1 MLNGPGLIRF
11 EWAMVGFT
19 LILVLLR
26 LYARCFITR
35 NISGSDVMVLF
46 TWLLFAI
53 GVMEDHV
60 TYCLG
65 FFHGDVL
72 AYTVNLPDS
81 FDDKN
86 ALVKILQISF
96 TSVLVY
102 LATLWSIKLSLLL
115 FYYKLIPNT
124 LPYLRLALHITSVVL
139 GISFIIVILLNTF
152 WCLPVSRNW
161 SIDKSLL
168 CYSYA
173 AFEPYFVSAALHLL
187 TEFMLL
193 ALPFPL
199 LKYLQLSKRKK
210 IEVGILFAL
219 GGLTIIMTIVRV
231 IVLGLSVN
239 AVIAS
244 IWSTIEQVCGMI
256 VVCAPALRVYVASIL
271 PSSQVGAESVG
282 NHLSSEHDR
291 WWVLRRRGSGA
302 AHEMLR
308 FPRSHHSE
316 SAAWECLPD
325 KQSSSVN
332 INVSQREVGADVD
345 VSTSSE
351 DLKITNSPV
360 EPEVEVTVGTAA

>member
-1 MLNGPGLIRF
+1 MLNGAGLIGF

-19 LILVLLR
+19 LILVLMR
-26 LYARCFITR
+26 LYARCFFTK
-35 NISGSDVMVLF
+35 NVSGSDIMVLF

-53 GVMEDHV
+53 GVAEDHV

-72 AYTVNLPDS
+72 AYTVNLPDY
-81 FDDKN
+81 FDDKH
-86 ALVKILQISF
+86 ALAKILQD
-96 TSVLVY
+96 
-102 LATLWSIKLSLLL
+102 
-115 FYYKLIPNT
+115 
-124 LPYLRLALHITSVVL
+124 R
-139 GISFIIVILLNTF
+139 
-152 WCLPVSRNW
+152 
-161 SIDKSLL
+161 SIDKSML

-173 AFEPYFVSAALHLL
+173 AYEPYFASAALHLL

-239 AVIAS
+239 AVVAS
-244 IWSTIEQVCGMI
+244 IWSTVEQVCGMI
-256 VVCAPALRVYVASIL
+256 VVCAPALRVYMASFL
-271 PSSQVGAESVG
+271 PSSQVGTESAG
-282 NHLSSEHDR
+282 NHLSTEHDR

-325 KQSSSVN
+325 KQNSSVN
-332 INVSQREVGADVD
+332 INVSQREVVGDVD

-351 DLKITNSPV
+351 DLKITHSPASADQ
-360 EPEVEVTVGTAA
+360 EVEVTVGTAA

>member
-1 MLNGPGLIRF
+1 MLNGPGLIGF

-19 LILVLLR
+19 LILVLMR

-53 GVMEDHV
+53 GVTEDHI

-72 AYTVNLPDS
+72 AYTVNLLDS
-81 FDDKN
+81 FDDKQ
-86 ALVKILQISF
+86 ALVKILQ
-96 TSVLVY
+96 
-102 LATLWSIKLSLLL
+102 LSLLL

-124 LPYLRLALHITSVVL
+124 LLYLRLALHITSVVI

-161 SIDKSLL
+161 SVDKSLL

-173 AFEPYFVSAALHLL
+173 AFQPYFVSAALHLL

-219 GGLTIIMTIVRV
+219 GGLTIIFTIVRV

-244 IWSTIEQVCGMI
+244 IWSTVEQVCGMI
-256 VVCAPALRVYVASIL
+256 VVCAPALRVYIASIL
-271 PSSQVGAESVG
+271 PSSQVGAESAG

-291 WWVLRRRGSGA
+291 WWQLRRRGSGA

-316 SAAWECLPD
+316 NAAWECLPD
-325 KQSSSVN
+325 KQTSVDN
-332 INVSQREVGADVD
+332 INVSQREVGTDID

-351 DLKITNSPV
+351 DLKTSSSPV
-360 EPEVEVTVGTAA
+360 EAEVEISVGTAA